1 MASAISGPFHSPGT
15 WNRKR
20 RRVELHRDDWTP
32 TGARISWDSAPPERD
47 VVVSH
52 RRAGIARAVG
62 ILGILGC
69 VGLAVYAFG
78 TRGSAALGSYAVS
91 MDRVELPWDPKL
103 EPGPAPVELERIRP
117 AFPISAAGLPVVPA
131 PEFTDTASAPAA
143 PPLEEGS
150 AADAVAAEMPAA
162 DVAAQAPPPET
173 PAVPK
178 SAESAVETET
188 KASKAQA
195 EARASEAS
203 AVERS
208 AAEPDRSESEPA
220 LTPEEIRNREERYEA
235 WLKENGLERIR

>member
-1 MASAISGPFHSPGT
+1 MASAISGPFHSPDT

-47 VVVSH
+47 VVVSR

-103 EPGPAPVELERIRP
+103 EPGPAAAELERIRP

-131 PEFTDTASAPAA
+131 PEFTDAASASVAPA
-143 PPLEEGS
+143 LVEES
-150 AADAVAAEMPAA
+150 AAVDAVAPEMPAA
-162 DVAAQAPPPET
+162 DVAAQPPDT
-173 PAVPK
+173 SAVPK
-178 SAESAVETET
+178 TANEPAVATET
-188 KASKAQA
+188 PVTRTPS
-195 EARASEAS
+195 EPRSEAS
-203 AVERS
+203 TVERS
-208 AAEPDRSESEPA
+208 AAEPDRSEPDPA